1 MTQFKHIPSTRIVSQ
16 ESVDGRDE
24 SGMLVRYELVE
35 TKQVTYLHRYE
46 DGIGVSTAAY
56 RGKLHLAQGQ
66 AGLAD
71 ARLALSQA
79 WLDRTLAELG
89 AVEALLSEP
98 VAAPARQRGPNRPD
112 AETPVWSEGG
122 LAVVMVTG
130 RSYRYELRRGAE
142 QLASVVATRAW
153 RAERQDLIAQA
164 EGLLTAAA

>member
-1 MTQFKHIPSTRIVSQ
+1 MAQFKHIPSTRIVSQ

-24 SGMLVRYELVE
+24 ATTLVRYELVE

-56 RGKLHLAQGQ
+56 RGKLHRAQGQ
-66 AGLAD
+66 ADLEAARQGLS
-71 ARLALSQA
+71 LA
-79 WLDRTLAELG
+79 WLDRTLAQMD
-89 AVEALLSEP
+89 AVDAPPVEP
-98 VAAPARQRGPNRPD
+98 VEAPARQRGANRPD

-153 RAERQDLIAQA
+153 RAERQGLIAQA
-164 EGLLTAAA
+164 EGLLNQAA